1 MKPRITEPLVAQ
13 PLIAQPLIAQ
23 PLIAQPPI
31 TRPLVTQALV
41 TPPLVIHPLLAQRW
55 SPRGFD
61 ESHVL
66 TFGDLLPL
74 LEAARWA
81 PSSGNTQPARWLVT
95 LRGEPAHTRLVGCL
109 SGGNQPWAP
118 RASALLVAVATQAG
132 DDGRPY
138 PWHLHD
144 TGQAV
149 AHLTVQAAAQGL
161 LVHQMGGFDADC
173 IRRKFGL
180 SDVQRPSVVVAVGV
194 LGGTPLPPE
203 LASREARER
212 TRRPL
217 SELVLPSAP
226 DDLPGLGP

>member
-1 MKPRITEPLVAQ
+1 MKPRSTEPDVTQ
-13 PLIAQPLIAQ
+13 PLGTQALG
-23 PLIAQPPI
+23 
-31 TRPLVTQALV
+31 RQALV
-41 TPPLVIHPLLAQRW
+41 TPPLGTQALGIHPLLAQRW

-66 TFGDLLPL
+66 TFEDLLPL

-161 LVHQMGGFDADC
+161 LVHQMGGFDADR
-173 IRRKFGL
+173 IRREFGL
-180 SDVQRPSVVVAVGV
+180 ADVQRPSVVVAVGV

-226 DDLPGLGP
+226 DDLPDLGP

>member
-1 MKPRITEPLVAQ
+1 MKPRITEPVITPPLVTP
-13 PLIAQPLIAQ
+13 PLITP
-23 PLIAQPPI
+23 
-31 TRPLVTQALV
+31 PLVTPPLGTQALATQALV
-41 TPPLVIHPLLAQRW
+41 TPPLVIHPLLAPRW

-66 TFGDLLPL
+66 TFEDLLPL

-173 IRRKFGL
+173 IRREFGL
-180 SDVQRPSVVVAVGV
+180 SGVQRPSVVVAVGV

-203 LASREARER
+203 LASREARVR

>member
-1 MKPRITEPLVAQ
+1 MTQ
-13 PLIAQPLIAQ
+13 
-23 PLIAQPPI
+23 
-31 TRPLVTQALV
+31 PLVT
-41 TPPLVIHPLLAQRW
+41 HSLLAQRW

-66 TFGDLLPL
+66 TFENLLPL

-95 LRGEPAHTRLVGCL
+95 LRGEPAHARLVGCL
-109 SGGNQPWAP
+109 SGGNQSWAP

-132 DDGRPY
+132 PDGRAY

-149 AHLTVQAAAQGL
+149 AHLSVQAAAQGL

-173 IRRKFGL
+173 IRREFGL
-180 SDVQRPSVVVAVGV
+180 PEVQRPSVAVAVGV

-203 LASREARER
+203 LAQREARVR

-217 SELVLPSAP
+217 SELVLPA
-226 DDLPGLGP
+226 DAADTGRGP

>member
-1 MKPRITEPLVAQ
+1 VKPRSTGPVVTQ
-13 PLIAQPLIAQ
+13 PLGTQPLGTQ
-23 PLIAQPPI
+23 PLG
-31 TRPLVTQALV
+31 TQ
-41 TPPLVIHPLLAQRW
+41 PLVIHPLLAQRW

-66 TFGDLLPL
+66 TFEDLLPL

-161 LVHQMGGFDADC
+161 LVHQMGGFDADR
-173 IRRKFGL
+173 IRREFGL

-217 SELVLPSAP
+217 SELVLPSVP
-226 DDLPGLGP
+226 DDLPDLGP

>member
-1 MKPRITEPLVAQ
+1 MKPRSTEPDVTQ
-13 PLIAQPLIAQ
+13 PLGTQALG
-23 PLIAQPPI
+23 
-31 TRPLVTQALV
+31 RQALV
-41 TPPLVIHPLLAQRW
+41 TPPLGTQALGIHPLLAQRW

-66 TFGDLLPL
+66 TFEDLLPL

-161 LVHQMGGFDADC
+161 LVHQMGGFDADR
-173 IRRKFGL
+173 IRREFGL
-180 SDVQRPSVVVAVGV
+180 ADVQRPSVVVAVGV

-212 TRRPL
+212 TLRPL

-226 DDLPGLGP
+226 DDLTDLGP